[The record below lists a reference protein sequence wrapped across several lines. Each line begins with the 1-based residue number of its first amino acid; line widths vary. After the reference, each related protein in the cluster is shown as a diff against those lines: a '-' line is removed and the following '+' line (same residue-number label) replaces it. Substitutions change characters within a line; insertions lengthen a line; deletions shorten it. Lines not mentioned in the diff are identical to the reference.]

1 MAAMRLPIGHCST
14 RSSIPQPVHRGCR
27 STTVAALASASRSTP
42 AWSSSPMAPKIPSA
56 ASSAFSPAIPVPAFF
71 ATPML
76 VILARS
82 SSLLLTTSI
91 SPCSRCGEIDV
102 VAGIG
107 DAGRLGRFK
116 AVRGSPTPV
125 QRARDRHGYFCGTLR
140 IGLLIHRNRMQKL
153 IECVPNF
160 SEGRDQNV
168 IRQITDAVKSTDGV
182 SLLDIDPGASTNRTV
197 VTFVG
202 SPDAAVEAA
211 FRAIKKAAEL
221 IDMRKHKGAH
231 PRMGATDVCPFIPVS
246 NVSWDEAVECARKLG
261 KRVSE
266 ELKIP
271 VYLYEKAAKDNARSN
286 LAVIRAGEYEG
297 FFEKI
302 KQPEWKPDFGPAVFN
317 KNSGATVIGVRDFL
331 VAYNAN
337 LNTKS
342 VRRANSVAFDVREQ
356 GRVKTEDGTPSGKP
370 VLGLNGEP
378 VRIPGILK
386 HVKAIGWF
394 VKEYGIAQVSMNLTN
409 IEETPLH
416 VAFDACVQAAAERGL
431 RVTGSEIVGMVP
443 KKSLVDAGRYFLRK
457 QRCSEGAS
465 EEELMDI
472 AIRSMG
478 LGELKPFDPIEKVIE
493 LKIQSTESKKSLV
506 KMNMR
511 EFCNETLSDSPAPGG
526 GSVAALMGALGASL
540 GGMVANLS
548 AGKRGWDDKL
558 EYFSDWAVKAQQLKD
573 ELLSLVDEDTA
584 AFNKVI
590 DSFAL
595 PKASAEEKTARS
607 AAIEAATKYAAEV
620 PVKVMETA
628 SRSYALLAE
637 MAERGNPA
645 SVSDVGVG
653 ALAIR
658 ACIDGAALNVRI
670 NLANLKDEKFKS
682 DLQKKVR
689 KLQADSESAF
699 KKIDQIVQSKLT

>member
-1 MAAMRLPIGHCST
+1 
-14 RSSIPQPVHRGCR
+14 
-27 STTVAALASASRSTP
+27 
-42 AWSSSPMAPKIPSA
+42 
-56 ASSAFSPAIPVPAFF
+56 
-71 ATPML
+71 
-76 VILARS
+76 
-82 SSLLLTTSI
+82 
-91 SPCSRCGEIDV
+91 
-102 VAGIG
+102 
-107 DAGRLGRFK
+107 
-116 AVRGSPTPV
+116 
-125 QRARDRHGYFCGTLR
+125 
-140 IGLLIHRNRMQKL
+140 MQKL

-168 IRQITDAVKSTDGV
+168 IRQITDAIESVDGV
-182 SLLDIDPGASTNRTV
+182 SLLDVDPGASTNRTV

-211 FRAIKKAAEL
+211 FRAIKKASEL

-246 NVSWDEAVECARKLG
+246 NVSWDEVIACANRLG
-261 KRVSE
+261 QRVGD

-271 VYLYEKAAKDNARSN
+271 IYLYEKAAKNQSRSN
-286 LAVIRAGEYEG
+286 LSVIRGGEYEG

-302 KQPEWKPDFGPAVFN
+302 RQPEWKPDFGPEIFSE
-317 KNSGATVIGVRDFL
+317 KSGATVIGVRDFL
-331 VAYNAN
+331 VAYNVN

-370 VLGLNGEP
+370 VLDANREP
-378 VRIPGILK
+378 IRIPGMLK

-394 VKEYGIAQVSMNLTN
+394 VKEYGIAQVSMNLTD

-416 VAFDACVQAAAERGL
+416 AAFDACCESAARRGL

-457 QRCSEGAS
+457 QKWSEGVS
-465 EEELMDI
+465 DEELIDI

-478 LGELKPFDPIEKVIE
+478 LSELKPFDPKGKVIE
-493 LKIQSTESKKSLV
+493 FKIESAEPKRSLA
-506 KMNMR
+506 KMNLR

-558 EYFSDWAVKAQQLKD
+558 EYFSNWAVKAQQLKD

-584 AFNKVI
+584 AFTEVI
-590 DSFAL
+590 DAFAL
-595 PKASAEEKTARS
+595 PKESAEEKAARA
-607 AAIEAATKYAAEV
+607 AAIAKATKYAAEV
-620 PVKVMETA
+620 PLKVMETA
-628 SRSYALLAE
+628 SKSYELLAE

-645 SVSDVGVG
+645 SVSDIGVG
-653 ALAIR
+653 ALATR
-658 ACIDGAALNVRI
+658 ACIEGAALNVKI
-670 NLANLKDEKFKS
+670 NLAQLKDEKFKTASLKRIEQISTDS
-682 DLQKKVR
+682 DTQF
-689 KLQADSESAF
+689 E
-699 KKIDQIVQSKLT
+699 KISQVVASKLR